1 MLELAREHGLE
12 GCGGHTHRLALP
24 TRPPLPHL
32 DQTMPACSGR
42 SRTPLRRNTEVVVTT
57 WVDGAGTARDGIG
70 SLLLG
75 AYDDDHRLVYI
86 GHVETGFSS
95 ADRRALRAQLAQ
107 IAQPTSPLATA
118 VPARDAR
125 GTHYVEPRL
134 VGDVEYREF
143 VGSLRHPSWKGLR
156 EDKTPDEVDLPGRH

>member
-1 MLELAREHGLE
+1 MIG
-12 GCGGHTHRLALP
+12 
-24 TRPPLPHL
+24 
-32 DQTMPACSGR
+32 
-42 SRTPLRRNTEVVVTT
+42 

-86 GHVETGFSS
+86 GHFGTGFSS

-107 IAQPTSPLATA
+107 IEQPTSPLATA

-134 VGDVEYREF
+134 VADVEYRESS
-143 VGSLRHPSWKGLR
+143 GACATRAGRARARTRHPTRS
-156 EDKTPDEVDLPGRH
+156 TYPGGTETARHPHCRPLAAH